1 MKAILDYKSKQ
12 IGSSPNKNNVSLSC
26 IIENDTIVSFSVFFY
41 DFEVCRY
48 DVDGS
53 YTLHYC
59 FNMAF
64 KVFQAF

>member
-1 MKAILDYKSKQ
+1 MKAILDQKSKQ
-12 IGSSPNKNNVSLSC
+12 IGRFPFKNNVFLSC
-26 IIENDTIVSFSVFFY
+26 IIEDDTIVSFSVFFY

-59 FNMAF
+59 FSIAF
-64 KVFQAF
+64 KEFQAF